1 MLSEALESRGLLAPQ
16 VTMGKWDSKQE
27 ASWRGAFS
35 GTSKLLSAFPPPK
48 ERDQARVLRTAR
60 PLEADLRSK
69 GCY

>member
-48 ERDQARVLRTAR
+48 EETRH
-60 PLEADLRSK
+60 EF
-69 GCY
+69 